1 MTSHSN
7 HKRITAIKLGFE
19 ALNAID
25 PTEAERMLV
34 IFEKMTVN
42 SLREKA
48 LGRRS
53 HAPEA
58 A

>member
-1 MTSHSN
+1 MTTHSS
-7 HKRITAIKLGFE
+7 HKRITAIKAGFE
-19 ALNAID
+19 ALQMMN
-25 PTEAERMLV
+25 PTEAERMLA

-42 SLREKA
+42 SLRETA

>member
-1 MTSHSN
+1 MTAHNS
-7 HKRITAIKLGFE
+7 HKRITAIKAGFE
-19 ALNAID
+19 ALQAID
-25 PTEAERMLV
+25 PTEADRMLA

>member
-1 MTSHSN
+1 MITHSS
-7 HKRITAIKLGFE
+7 HKRITVLKAGFE
-19 ALNAID
+19 ALQAMD
-25 PTEAERMLV
+25 PQEADALLK

-42 SLREKA
+42 SLRETA

-53 HAPEA
+53 HAPKA